1 MRSDKNKNTDDQ
13 TSELSSIGVL
23 IRLAR
28 EEKNLSQ
35 KELARKLNLDLQLI
49 SNLENDQFD
58 ALPAPAFVRG
68 YIRACAKLLEQNSEQ
83 WLDVYLLTTRSDDPK
98 LAPLANFNLKKA
110 DSSHPFF
117 RSITILVITILVA
130 LASYWWFT
138 EKGGSSLFYAET
150 KTDIHAE
157 PAIVALPQTSTA
169 AVEEV
174 PEQASKQAASPPP
187 AQETEPV
194 LPLSKNATTT
204 INKNE
209 LTIHS
214 QNSTIL
220 AEKTIA
226 TTAVESLNTLSVAE
240 KDIGKNIKA
249 DPETAPETD
258 PDQMPSP
265 PASTGQSSQ
274 SNEEIET
281 VTPVQNEV
289 TGSDN
294 LILKTSTKSWVEV
307 YDDNGHRL
315 MFDIQTNANERQ
327 LRGQAPFRVFLGD
340 ATGMTITI
348 NGHDIGEISH
358 HKTTKTARFY
368 IDSDGTIRR

>member
-1 MRSDKNKNTDDQ
+1 MRSDKNKNADDE
-13 TSELSSIGVL
+13 TSELSSIGTL

-28 EEKNLSQ
+28 EEKKLSQ
-35 KELARKLNLDLQLI
+35 KELAGKLNLDLQLI

-58 ALPAPAFVRG
+58 TLPAPAFVRG
-68 YIRACAKLLEQNSEQ
+68 YIRACAKLLEQDSKQ
-83 WLDVYLLTTRSDDPK
+83 WLDIYLLTTRSNDPK
-98 LAPLANFNLKKA
+98 LAPLASFNLKKT

-138 EKGGSSLFYAET
+138 EKGGSSLFYSET
-150 KTDIHAE
+150 KTEIHAE
-157 PAIVALPQTSTA
+157 PAIVTLPQASTA
-169 AVEEV
+169 PAEEV
-174 PEQASKQAASPPP
+174 SEQASKQADTTPP

-194 LPLSKNATTT
+194 LPLSKKATTT
-204 INKNE
+204 INKSG
-209 LTIHS
+209 LTTNS

-220 AEKTIA
+220 TEKTIP
-226 TTAVESLNTLSVAE
+226 TTAVESLNTLSVTE
-240 KDIGKNIKA
+240 KDIGKNIKT

-258 PDQMPSP
+258 PDQIP
-265 PASTGQSSQ
+265 PPLASTGQSNQ

-294 LILKTSTKSWVEV
+294 MVLKTSTKSWVEV

-315 MFDIQTNANERQ
+315 IFDMQTSANERQ

-348 NGHDIGEISH
+348 NGRDIGEISH

-368 IDSDGTIRR
+368 IDSDGTIRK